1 MLFGFC
7 DQVRRTRPDAPRTKI
22 GQKDPRP
29 AASTD
34 NTQKRVVQKKRR
46 WTDTE
51 KGAINANYAYLGK
64 KPPFK
69 VGNWAGRSFGRGRA
83 T

>member
-7 DQVRRTRPDAPRTKI
+7 DQVRRTRPDAPRTTTS
-22 GQKDPRP
+22 QKDPRP

-34 NTQKRVVQKKRR
+34 NTQKRVVQKKRKL
-46 WTDTE
+46 TDAE

-64 KPPFK
+64 EPPFK

>member
-1 MLFGFC
+1 MLSGFC
-7 DQVRRTRPDAPRTKI
+7 DQVRRIRLDAARTTTS
-22 GQKDPRP
+22 QKDPRS

-34 NTQKRVVQKKRR
+34 NTQKRVVQKKKKLM
-46 WTDTE
+46 DAE

-64 KPPFK
+64 EPPFK
-69 VGNWAGRSFGRGRA
+69 VGNWAGRSFGKGRA